1 MLICTAANY
10 KYYSSLYTLIMS
22 ITLLRSDDIEAIA
35 VYDLGLSPKQRE
47 QLETF
52 KLVSIHEVELTH
64 PKLLTPIEENPEG
77 RGYGVPGSRSWK
89 PVVIKQALDLS
100 PEILYLD
107 AGHTILKP
115 LDNLIEHIRQN
126 GYFLY
131 EVDHSIKAMTTKRMI
146 DKFNLLRTDRQ
157 WILDPDTRG
166 LQSNI
171 IGLTRDSNIYNKFVM
186 PLYELSKDIDLWVDD
201 GTAPG
206 MFYTDRLYD
215 GPGKFGNCRTQA
227 IFSII
232 ACLNNMSILEHA
244 RPILKIKSTKSSIS
258 DYYRPVF
265 IIGSKLPSDIFHQ
278 RGFSPRLFF
287 LMYKKHKLLY
297 FKYMFRH
304 VPYLIKMY
312 PTKRL
317 INKMRLIKTYLIRY
331 YRKLKRQS

>member
-10 KYYSSLYTLIMS
+10 KFYNQLYMLIMS

-35 VYDLGLSPKQRE
+35 VYDLGLSPKQRK

-64 PKLLTPIEENPEG
+64 PKLLTPIEENSG
-77 RGYGVPGSRSWK
+77 GWGHGVPGSRSWK

-126 GYFLY
+126 GYFIY
-131 EVDHSIKAMTTKRMI
+131 GVGHSIKSMTTKRMI
-146 DKFNLLRTDRQ
+146 NKFNLLRTDRQ
-157 WILDPDTRG
+157 WILDPKVG
-166 LQSNI
+166 GIQSNI

-206 MFYTDRLYD
+206 MFGRDHLHD
-215 GPGKFGNCRTQA
+215 GLSKFGNCRSQA
-227 IFSII
+227 VFSII
-232 ACLNNMSILEHA
+232 ACLNNISILEPFS
-244 RPILKIKSTKSSIS
+244 PILKIKSTKSSIS
-258 DYYRPVF
+258 DYYRPAF
-265 IIGSKLPSDIFHQ
+265 IIDSKMPSTISDYFSLLRSSVDIVHQ
-278 RGFSPRLFF
+278 RGFHPRLFL

-297 FKYMFRH
+297 FKYMFRYA
-304 VPYLIKMY
+304 PYLIKM
-312 PTKRL
+312 
-317 INKMRLIKTYLIRY
+317 RLIKY
-331 YRKLKRQS
+331 YRKLKRQG